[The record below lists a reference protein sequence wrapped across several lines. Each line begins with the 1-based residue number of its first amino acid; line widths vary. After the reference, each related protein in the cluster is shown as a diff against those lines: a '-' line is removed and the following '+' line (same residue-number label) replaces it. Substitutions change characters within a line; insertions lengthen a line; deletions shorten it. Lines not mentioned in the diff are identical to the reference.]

1 MASFNSFGAL
11 KLALQREMRQA
22 LQETANKAYDDT
34 LVWNRRFYSG
44 GEPKKYV
51 RTGMFGDAAQI
62 KPIQGSGDYIS
73 VDVGRDGDYGYDTG
87 MHPSGWTVFSW
98 AEEGSHGLVG
108 LTGTWADTETEIQS
122 DMDSIFSSYFD

>member
-11 KLALQREMRQA
+11 KLALQKEMRDA

-34 LVWNRRFYSG
+34 LVWNRKFYSG
-44 GEPKKYV
+44 GEPKQYS

-62 KPIQGSGDYIS
+62 KPIQGGGDNIS

-87 MHPSGWTVFSW
+87 MKPSGWTVFSW
-98 AEEGSHGLVG
+98 AEAGSHGLVG
-108 LTGTWADTETEIQS
+108 LTGTWAKTEQDIQS
-122 DMDSIFSSYFD
+122 DIDSIFSSHFN